1 MLPNPLAL
9 CVPGAWAVALIKPQF
24 EAGPGQVGAK
34 GVVRDPAVHQEVC
47 ARIRAWWEALP
58 GWEVVGISE
67 SPITGPEGNH
77 EFLIGARRV
86 EAL

>member
-1 MLPNPLAL
+1 
-9 CVPGAWAVALIKPQF
+9 
-24 EAGPGQVGAK
+24 
-34 GVVRDPAVHQEVC
+34 VHQEVC

-86 EAL
+86 